1 MECSA
6 EEVPLTGAGNTHRLL
21 KIESFRIS
29 APLNPFLTSAS
40 SDWGGEASWKT
51 GMGEAIVAVSRDMK
65 FEKRMGHMRGAG
77 RVNSRVHVAIEW
89 ADAGHNL
96 RAEGYTK
103 DIGPKGCLAII
114 PQAFSLGQKLR
125 LVNLINQISCEA
137 VLVWRGHEGR
147 AGWELGLEL
156 QQPSPDFWGLDF

>member
-51 GMGEAIVAVSRDMK
+51 GTGEAIVAVSRDMK

-77 RVNSRVHVAIEW
+77 
-89 ADAGHNL
+89 
-96 RAEGYTK
+96 
-103 DIGPKGCLAII
+103 
-114 PQAFSLGQKLR
+114 AFSLGQKLR